1 MPKYCISSG
10 YSHIQTAIKPQKHRK
25 RKHQDCT
32 EEHGSWG
39 RVDSWKRLLLPRYS
53 AEKAGGLVDFWGSLE
68 IPCFSLV
75 FKWKQWGFTSL
86 LNPSLLNEGEVFIH
100 MWVISVEITYP
111 DVCIIPIS
119 AVVQNLMNQYQPWR
133 QLNKKIEQASEN
145 SKCGKSQRLF
155 IFLYKASHSSL
166 MHQKTCNRAGTPMS
180 RH

>member
-1 MPKYCISSG
+1 MRCSNKAGLYHLQVEETFGNLHDMPKYCISSG

-68 IPCFSLV
+68 IPCFSLF

-86 LNPSLLNEGEVFIH
+86 PCWTREKSSSTCELFQWKWPILMFVSFLFLLWSRTSWTSINHG
-100 MWVISVEITYP
+100 
-111 DVCIIPIS
+111 
-119 AVVQNLMNQYQPWR
+119 
-133 QLNKKIEQASEN
+133 
-145 SKCGKSQRLF
+145 G
-155 IFLYKASHSSL
+155 SST
-166 MHQKTCNRAGTPMS
+166 KR
-180 RH
+180 